1 MEITVYSTGT
11 CPYCEEEKR
20 YLSERGLAYR
30 EVRVDE
36 DHAGLE
42 EMVRL
47 SGQLGVPFTV
57 IKKGERTEALLGF
70 DKEALDELI
79 GAAA

>member
-11 CPYCEEEKR
+11 CPYCEEQKR

-30 EVRVDE
+30 EVRVDQN
-36 DHAGLE
+36 HAGLE

-57 IKKGERTEALLGF
+57 IKQGDREEALLGF
-70 DKEALDELI
+70 DREVLDELI